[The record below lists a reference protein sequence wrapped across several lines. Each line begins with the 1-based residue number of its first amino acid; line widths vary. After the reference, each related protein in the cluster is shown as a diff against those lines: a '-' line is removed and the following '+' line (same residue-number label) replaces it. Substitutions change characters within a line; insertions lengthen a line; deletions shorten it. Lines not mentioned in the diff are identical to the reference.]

1 MSISR
6 TLVILALAAAPA
18 TLMAQQPPAMTMA
31 GEAPFT
37 FRPTAEKD
45 TLWTIV
51 AETVPL
57 GPQVSV
63 NQAMV
68 AIRRQNPNAFVFGN
82 LHVLRKGVVL
92 TIPSLAQIKAEDR
105 IKSGAVIEQHLRLL
119 VEGVKERAPLYEIKP
134 LPATPTPAASAPA
147 QPASAAPVRPPAARA
162 VPPMR
167 AASRS
172 PERAAAASA
181 PASAAAPR
189 PVVPAA
195 SAAVS
200 APAAASA
207 AASAVASVPAV
218 AASAASMVPA
228 ARASQP
234 AAPASAVAAKPA
246 VPVASEPASSPA
258 EPAVPDGNA
267 AYLTYLAA
275 GAALLGVALWAW
287 RRRAGSPAVA
297 DQAFVEEAES
307 SGPRLVQV
315 STAAVDTARSVDAMK
330 PVLELVRN
338 DSAANLPAY
347 QDVSSQAT
355 LNLQVARAY
364 VELRRFDEAY
374 VLLQYVVQNGSPEQ
388 QQEAQT
394 LLRGSS

>member
-18 TLMAQQPPAMTMA
+18 TLMAQQPPATAMA
-31 GEAPFT
+31 GDAPFT

-68 AIRRQNPNAFVFGN
+68 AILRQNPNAFVRGN
-82 LHVLRKGVVL
+82 LHVLRKGVAL

-119 VEGVKERAPLYEIKP
+119 TEGAKERAPLYEIKP
-134 LPATPTPAASAPA
+134 LPGMPAPAASAPA
-147 QPASAAPVRPPAARA
+147 QPASAAPDRPPASA
-162 VPPMR
+162 VPPVP
-167 AASRS
+167 AASRP

-181 PASAAAPR
+181 PASAAARR

-200 APAAASA
+200 APTAASA
-207 AASAVASVPAV
+207 AASAPVV
-218 AASAASMVPA
+218 AASAAPAASA

-234 AAPASAVAAKPA
+234 AAPASVA
-246 VPVASEPASSPA
+246 
-258 EPAVPDGNA
+258 
-267 AYLTYLAA
+267 
-275 GAALLGVALWAW
+275 
-287 RRRAGSPAVA
+287 
-297 DQAFVEEAES
+297 
-307 SGPRLVQV
+307 
-315 STAAVDTARSVDAMK
+315 
-330 PVLELVRN
+330 
-338 DSAANLPAY
+338 
-347 QDVSSQAT
+347 
-355 LNLQVARAY
+355 
-364 VELRRFDEAY
+364 
-374 VLLQYVVQNGSPEQ
+374 
-388 QQEAQT
+388 
-394 LLRGSS
+394 

>member
-1 MSISR
+1 MSRGSTYVMSISR

-18 TLMAQQPPAMTMA
+18 TLMAQQPPATAMA
-31 GEAPFT
+31 GDAPFT

-68 AIRRQNPNAFVFGN
+68 AILRQNPNAFVRGN

-119 VEGVKERAPLYEIKP
+119 TEGAKERAPLYEIKP
-134 LPATPTPAASAPA
+134 LPGMPAPAASAPA
-147 QPASAAPVRPPAARA
+147 QPASAVPARPPASA
-162 VPPMR
+162 VPPAP
-167 AASRS
+167 AASRP

-181 PASAAAPR
+181 PASAAARR

-195 SAAVS
+195 SAA
-200 APAAASA
+200 
-207 AASAVASVPAV
+207 ASVPVV
-218 AASAASMVPA
+218 AASAAPAASA

-234 AAPASAVAAKPA
+234 AAPASVAAAKPA
-246 VPVASEPASSPA
+246 VPVASEPASTPA
-258 EPAVPDGNA
+258 EPVAPGGNA

-287 RRRAGSPAVA
+287 RRRAGSSAVA
-297 DQAFVEEAES
+297 DQASSEEIES

-315 STAAVDTARSVDAMK
+315 STAAVETARSVDAMK

-338 DSAANLPAY
+338 DSVANSPV
-347 QDVSSQAT
+347 QPDVSGQAT

-374 VLLQYVVQNGSPEQ
+374 VLLQYVVQHGSPEQ

>member
-18 TLMAQQPPAMTMA
+18 TLMAQQPPATAMA
-31 GEAPFT
+31 GDAPFT

-68 AIRRQNPNAFVFGN
+68 AILRHNPNAFVRGN
-82 LHVLRKGVVL
+82 LHVLRKGVAL
-92 TIPSLAQIKAEDR
+92 TIPSLAQIRAEDR
-105 IKSGAVIEQHLRLL
+105 IKSGVVIEQHLRLL
-119 VEGVKERAPLYEIKP
+119 AEGAKERAPLYAIKSLP
-134 LPATPTPAASAPA
+134 GLPAPAASAPA
-147 QPASAAPVRPPAARA
+147 QPASATPARPPASA
-162 VPPMR
+162 VPP
-167 AASRS
+167 APVASRP
-172 PERAAAASA
+172 PERTAAASA

-200 APAAASA
+200 APPASTAASA
-207 AASAVASVPAV
+207 PAV
-218 AASAASMVPA
+218 AASVAPAA

-234 AAPASAVAAKPA
+234 AAPASVAAAKPA
-246 VPVASEPASSPA
+246 VPVASESASTPAPA
-258 EPAVPDGNA
+258 EPVAPGGSA

-287 RRRAGSPAVA
+287 RRRAGSSAVA
-297 DQAFVEEAES
+297 DQASSDEAES

-315 STAAVDTARSVDAMK
+315 STAAVETARSVDAMK

-338 DSAANLPAY
+338 DASANLPAQ
-347 QDVSSQAT
+347 QDVSGQAT

-374 VLLQYVVQNGSPEQ
+374 VLLQYVVQHGSPEQ